1 MRLPCRTSPPLPFT
15 AVVATYKSRRDP
27 SSSLFCCVSS
37 QRHPSTPMSPS
48 SSATPVWPVPSTGGC
63 PSLME
68 SARAPLPPLLSV
80 IATAVPAFSTLLH
93 SALFSP
99 PYLTPQPARMT
110 LGHRRP
116 PIVAGH
122 GRHSVVPSVFLPR
135 CQPTPPVSPCPA

>member
-68 SARAPLPPLLSV
+68 SARAPSPPLLSV
-80 IATAVPAFSTLLH
+80 IATVVPAFSTLLH